1 MKADQTK
8 MERGNNDAELWRNV
22 KKLGSLLGDKEDITR
37 RKQLCVISM
46 NLYETLWIKIEQLN
60 KQLQNELYEKLI
72 KPVFLYNSSTSRLA
86 ENDEL
91 KLDTVYKKQLRR
103 VTGKRYPNEISNA
116 ELYEN
121 RKTYPISLQITELIS
136 QKFGNVLRLYQ
147 NTPSY
152 TSVILLFKILSRSL

>member
-1 MKADQTK
+1 
-8 MERGNNDAELWRNV
+8 
-22 KKLGSLLGDKEDITR
+22 
-37 RKQLCVISM
+37 M